1 LGFYFGAQNE
11 KKKQKTKKQ
20 TNKNQMKTKQN
31 KKTNKIHIAMLL
43 RGGIYKAQFNSF
55 FFSSSKAV
63 VLHPCVVTLWG
74 GVR

>member
-1 LGFYFGAQNE
+1 
-11 KKKQKTKKQ
+11 
-20 TNKNQMKTKQN
+20 MKTKQN